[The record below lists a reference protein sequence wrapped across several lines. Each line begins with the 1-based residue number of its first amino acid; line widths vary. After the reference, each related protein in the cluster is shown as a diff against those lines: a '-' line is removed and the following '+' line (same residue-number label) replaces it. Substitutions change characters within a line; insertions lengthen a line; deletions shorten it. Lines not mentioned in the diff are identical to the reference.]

1 MVSVFR
7 IEQILMKN
15 DILKIVFIHLL
26 YYSFTSVQAQSSE
39 IYYQKVFAD
48 INSMLSENNMPLDFT
63 KVVYLTENAWL
74 DDGLNQETF
83 DYFIKLYA
91 SVCKSTIESGDII
104 YTEKDKDVAMAQCA
118 VFTFMTDSLP
128 IIINNKITFIS
139 PFSYNYEDFA
149 GQKDWSNM
157 FVSTLMQTKR
167 GNCHSLPY
175 LYKMIMDEL
184 GYESHLALA
193 PNHIYIKANNKK
205 VGWYNIEL
213 TCGDFPTDAWYAASG
228 YIHTDAIRNGIYMRA
243 LSDKEAVAMTLVD
256 LAQGYQAKF
265 GIEDGSFI
273 LKCCDTALEHFPKY
287 INAMLLKAEIL
298 TELYRESND
307 QELFSQMSELYA
319 NIHELGYRKM
329 PEQMYQNWLNTLNAE
344 ESNQGIKAIL
354 NPRTN

>member
-1 MVSVFR
+1 
-7 IEQILMKN
+7 
-15 DILKIVFIHLL
+15 
-26 YYSFTSVQAQSSE
+26 
-39 IYYQKVFAD
+39 
-48 INSMLSENNMPLDFT
+48 MLSAYPQTSQNIYSYTFSNIELMLSGKKDVNFR
-63 KVVYLTENAWL
+63 KAVFLTENAYF
-74 DDGLNQETF
+74 DSQLNKDNF
-83 DYFIKLYA
+83 DNFIELY
-91 SVCKSTIESGDII
+91 SSLCRGIIKSANID
-104 YTEKDKDVAMAQCA
+104 YTEKDKEVAMTQCA
-118 VFTFMTDSLP
+118 VFIFMSDSIP
-128 IIINNKITFIS
+128 IYYENNVVMRT
-139 PFSYNYEDFA
+139 PFSYNHSDFA
-149 GQKDWSNM
+149 GQQDWSNM
-157 FVSTLMQTKR
+157 FVSKLMETNM

-175 LYKMIMDEL
+175 LYKIIMDEL

-273 LKCCDTALEHFPKY
+273 IKCCDTALEHFPNY

-307 QELFSQMSELYA
+307 KELFAQMTELYTH
-319 NIHELGYRKM
+319 IHELGYRKM
-329 PEQMYQNWLNTLNAE
+329 PQQMYADWLNSLNVE
-344 ESNQGIKAIL
+344 NRNQGIKAIL
-354 NPRTN
+354 NPKTKID

>member
-1 MVSVFR
+1 MKYKVIYKYLLTISF
-7 IEQILMKN
+7 IFIHINIFPQSKSSLYLNAFEKINLILSKDN
-15 DILKIVFIHLL
+15 PDFKEAVFI
-26 YYSFTSVQAQSSE
+26 
-39 IYYQKVFAD
+39 
-48 INSMLSENNMPLDFT
+48 
-63 KVVYLTENAWL
+63 TENTYF
-74 DDGLNQETF
+74 GNQLNKPFFNESIEF
-83 DYFIKLYA
+83 YVSISKDLM
-91 SVCKSTIESGDII
+91 ESGDIT
-104 YTEKDKDVAMAQCA
+104 YFERDKENALTQCA
-118 VFTFMTDSLP
+118 VFLCMTDSFLLQTDKGL
-128 IIINNKITFIS
+128 IIYL
-139 PFSYNYEDFA
+139 PFSYNHDDFS

-157 FVSTLMQTKR
+157 FVSTLMQTQK

-193 PNHIYIKANNKK
+193 PNHMYIKANNKK

-273 LKCCDTALEHFPKY
+273 IKCCDSALEHFPKY

-307 QELFSQMSELYA
+307 KGLFSQMTELYT

-329 PEQMYQNWLNTLNAE
+329 PQQMYTNWMNSLSTE
-344 ESNQGIKAIL
+344 DRNQGIKAIL
-354 NPRTN
+354 NPRTK

>member
-1 MVSVFR
+1 MRCIFFITSLFVTLSISSKGKKIFVDCYTKINTTLNTNTARFIDAVFDV
-7 IEQILMKN
+7 ENTYFDEDLDKG
-15 DILKIVFIHLL
+15 LFK
-26 YYSFTSVQAQSSE
+26 QSIKFYAKLCKDLANSGN
-39 IYYQKVFAD
+39 
-48 INSMLSENNMPLDFT
+48 IN
-63 KVVYLTENAWL
+63 
-74 DDGLNQETF
+74 
-83 DYFIKLYA
+83 
-91 SVCKSTIESGDII
+91 
-104 YTEKDKDVAMAQCA
+104 YTEKDKDIAMGQCV
-118 VFTFMTDSLP
+118 VFAFMTDSIP
-128 IIINNKITFIS
+128 ILINNEMSIS
-139 PFSYNYEDFA
+139 IPFTYNNIDFA

-157 FVSTLMQTKR
+157 FVSRLMETNV

-184 GYESHLALA
+184 GYESYLALA
-193 PNHIYIKANNKK
+193 PNHIYIKVNNKK

-213 TCGDFPTDAWYAASG
+213 TCADFPTDAWYAASG

-273 LKCCDTALEHFPKY
+273 LKCCDTALGHFPKY

-307 QELFSQMSELYA
+307 KELFSQMTKLYT

-329 PEQMYQNWLNTLNAE
+329 PQQMYTNWVNSLSAE
-344 ESNQGIKAIL
+344 DQNQGIKAIL
-354 NPRTN
+354 NPNTK

>member
-1 MVSVFR
+1 MYIAKFKILCFSIFCLFLSVMRLHASDSLYLKGFNE
-7 IEQILMKN
+7 INKMLLKKN
-15 DILKIVFIHLL
+15 SLNFKK
-26 YYSFTSVQAQSSE
+26 A
-39 IYYQKVFAD
+39 
-48 INSMLSENNMPLDFT
+48 
-63 KVVYLTENAWL
+63 VYLVENTYFDEYL
-74 DDGLNQETF
+74 DENIFNNAIAIYTD
-83 DYFIKLYA
+83 
-91 SVCKSTIESGDII
+91 VCKGIVKSDSII
-104 YTEKDKDVAMAQCA
+104 YAEKDKEIAMAQCA
-118 VFTFMTDSLP
+118 VFMFMTDSISIELEDK
-128 IIINNKITFIS
+128 IIKHP

-157 FVSTLMQTKR
+157 FVSTLMHTNK

-265 GIEDGSFI
+265 GIEDGCFI

-307 QELFSQMSELYA
+307 QELFSQMTELYT

-329 PEQMYQNWLNTLNAE
+329 PQQMYTNWVNSLSAE
-344 ESNQGIKAIL
+344 NRNQGIKAIL
-354 NPRTN
+354 NPRTK